1 MATIK
6 VSGKGV
12 NNWFA
17 EQLVKDLGAEEARN
31 RTCGPMLEAVEQAI
45 KSGTGFVMVSFDESK
60 QDVIMQ
66 TLEIGDVI
74 AKDLT
79 A

>member
-6 VSGKGV
+6 VSGKIA

-17 EQLVKDLGAEEARN
+17 EQLVQDLGADEARN
-31 RTCGPMLEAVEQAI
+31 RTCGYMREAVEQAI
-45 KSGTGFVMVSFDESK
+45 LSGIAKSCSDERK
-60 QDVIMQ
+60 EIVK
-66 TLEIGDVI
+66 LAVEIGRGVR
-74 AKDLT
+74 ASMT

>member
-6 VSGKGV
+6 VSGKIA

-17 EQLVKDLGAEEARN
+17 EQLVQDLGADEARN
-31 RTCGPMLEAVEQAI
+31 RTCGYMREAVEQAI
-45 KSGTGFVMVSFDESK
+45 LSGITENCNEERKAIVKLAV
-60 QDVIMQ
+60 
-66 TLEIGDVI
+66 EIGQGVRESM
-74 AKDLT
+74 T

>member
-6 VSGKGV
+6 VSGKIA

-17 EQLVKDLGAEEARN
+17 EQLVQDLGADEARN
-31 RTCGPMLEAVEQAI
+31 RTCGYMREAVEQAI
-45 KSGTGFVMVSFDESK
+45 LSGITENCNEERKAIVKLAV
-60 QDVIMQ
+60 
-66 TLEIGDVI
+66 EIGQGVR
-74 AKDLT
+74 ASMT

>member
-6 VSGKGV
+6 VSGKIA

-17 EQLVKDLGAEEARN
+17 EQLVQDLGADEARN
-31 RTCGPMLEAVEQAI
+31 RTCGYMREAVEQAI
-45 KSGTGFVMVSFDESK
+45 LSGITENCNDERK
-60 QDVIMQ
+60 AIVK
-66 TLEIGDVI
+66 LAVEIGRGVR
-74 AKDLT
+74 ASMT

>member
-6 VSGKGV
+6 VSGKIA

-17 EQLVKDLGAEEARN
+17 EQLVQDLGADEARN
-31 RTCGPMLEAVEQAI
+31 RTCGYMREAVEQAI
-45 KSGTGFVMVSFDESK
+45 LSGITENCNDERK
-60 QDVIMQ
+60 AIVK
-66 TLEIGDVI
+66 LAVEIGQNI
-74 AKDLT
+74 EASMT

>member
-6 VSGKGV
+6 VSGKIA

-17 EQLVKDLGAEEARN
+17 EQLVQDLGADEARN
-31 RTCGPMLEAVEQAI
+31 RTCGYMREAVEQAI
-45 KSGTGFVMVSFDESK
+45 LSG
-60 QDVIMQ
+60 
-66 TLEIGDVI
+66 I
-74 AKDLT
+74 AKDCSDERKSIVKLAVEIGQGVRASMT